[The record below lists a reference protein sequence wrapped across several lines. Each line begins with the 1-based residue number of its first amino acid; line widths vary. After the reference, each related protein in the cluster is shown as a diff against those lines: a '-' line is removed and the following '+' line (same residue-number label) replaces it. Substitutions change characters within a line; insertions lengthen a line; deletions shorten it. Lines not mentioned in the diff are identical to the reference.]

1 MQARE
6 IKTRNIFL
14 EKRYYRGEAKDV

>member
-1 MQARE
+1 MQE
-6 IKTRNIFL
+6 IKTQNIFL